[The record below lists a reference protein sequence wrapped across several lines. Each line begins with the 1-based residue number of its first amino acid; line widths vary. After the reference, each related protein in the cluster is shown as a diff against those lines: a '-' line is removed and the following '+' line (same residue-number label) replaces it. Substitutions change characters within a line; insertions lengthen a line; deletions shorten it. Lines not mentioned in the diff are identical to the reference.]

1 MAEAG
6 ACATKIVGSKMVE
19 ADSFGISLHGVPDY
33 VGFHSIILS
42 SAVLRNSPEQFTFR
56 NSRATEPSINQR
68 LTPDRHRDR
77 SQSSSL
83 SKHID
88 DDPVVLPRLQLIQS

>member
-1 MAEAG
+1 
-6 ACATKIVGSKMVE
+6 MVK

-33 VGFHSIILS
+33 VGFTPSSCRVPCFETRRNTLPSVTREPRTQASIKDLHQIG
-42 SAVLRNSPEQFTFR
+42 TK
-56 NSRATEPSINQR
+56 
-68 LTPDRHRDR
+68 DR

-88 DDPVVLPRLQLIQS
+88 DHPVVLPRLQLIQS